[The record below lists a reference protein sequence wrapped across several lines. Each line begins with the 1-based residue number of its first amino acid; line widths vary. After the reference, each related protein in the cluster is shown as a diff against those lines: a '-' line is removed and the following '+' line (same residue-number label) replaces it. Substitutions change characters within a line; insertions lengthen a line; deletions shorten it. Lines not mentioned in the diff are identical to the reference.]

1 MNTPTHAILM
11 PLAALAWWTLLM
23 LALIPIARFR
33 AAFAGRVTADDFKL
47 GESSRVPAEV
57 SIPNRVYMNL
67 LEVPVLFY
75 VACIVALV
83 THQVDDTLVTLAW
96 IYVGLRVLHALIY
109 LSYNQVLHRLAA
121 FAISNFVLIAMWALL
136 SWRLTHP
143 A

>member
-1 MNTPTHAILM
+1 
-11 PLAALAWWTLLM
+11 
-23 LALIPIARFR
+23 
-33 AAFAGRVTADDFKL
+33 
-47 GESSRVPAEV
+47 VPAKV

-109 LSYNQVLHRLAA
+109 LSYNQVTHRLAA
-121 FAISNFVLIAMWALL
+121 FATSNFVLIAMWALL